1 MIWDGVNLKKY
12 IFYPGCVIQTEQYAY
27 ELSLREILPLLD
39 IELVDIQGFS
49 CCGTPLKSV
58 NQMLSLSLSARNLAL
73 AEKEGYDV
81 FAPCSICH
89 LGLSECKY
97 VLEGD
102 PKLKERINSF
112 LADENLSYHG
122 TSKIVHTV
130 DLLYDIVG
138 LDRIKKQVKKPLT
151 NLKIATHYGCHL
163 IRPSEIGRPVDSE
176 NPQKMERILEAIGAN
191 PAYYPERLDC
201 CGGLL
206 NANLPESALTKTGQK
221 LQKVKEHGF
230 DALVDVCPWCHR
242 QFDAK
247 KEQAAKTIADTL
259 DVPVLYLTQLLGLS
273 FGLEKE
279 KLGIH
284 LNQSPV
290 EQLKVGGS

>member
-1 MIWDGVNLKKY
+1 MKKVV
-12 IFYPGCVIQTEQYAY
+12 FYPGCVMQTEQYAY
-27 ELSLREILPLLD
+27 ELSIREVLPQLD

-58 NQMLSLSLSARNLAL
+58 NQMLTLALSARNIAL
-73 AEKEGYDV
+73 AEKRGYDI

-97 VLEGD
+97 ILD
-102 PKLKERINSF
+102 SNKKLKDRVNSF
-112 LADENLSYHG
+112 LADENLSYQG
-122 TSKIVHTV
+122 ISRVVHTV
-130 DLLYDIVG
+130 DLLHDLVG
-138 LDRIKKQVKKPLT
+138 LDRIKKEVKKPLN
-151 NLKIATHYGCHL
+151 NLKTATHYGCHL
-163 IRPSEIGRPVDSE
+163 IRPSEIKRPVDSE
-176 NPQKMERILEAIGAN
+176 NPQKMEHILKVIGAN
-191 PAYYPERLDC
+191 PVFYPERLDC

-221 LQKVKEHGF
+221 LQRVKAQGF
-230 DALVDVCPWCHR
+230 DVFIDVCPWCHR

-247 KEQAAKTIADTL
+247 QKQAAKTVADTL
-259 DVPVLYLTQLLGLS
+259 DVPVLYLTQVLGLS

-290 EQLKVGGS
+290 ESLSIGGN